1 MSLLLAQSVQD
12 GTPVFTVGV
21 CEGVAF
27 VVGVGVN
34 GIRVGVGF
42 CLGLAT
48 VIGVGID
55 GDAVGGTRQFVRK
68 VYETDPPNRFWP
80 DPSIHTY

>member
-1 MSLLLAQSVQD
+1 MSLLLAQGVQD
-12 GTPVFTVGV
+12 GNPVTGVGE
-21 CEGVAF
+21 CLGLAL
-27 VVGVGVN
+27 VVGVAIN
-34 GIRVGVGF
+34 GISGGIGF

-48 VIGVGID
+48 VVGTGLD
-55 GDAVGGTRQFVRK
+55 GDAVGGARQLVRK

>member
-1 MSLLLAQSVQD
+1 MVP
-12 GTPVFTVGV
+12 GIGV
-21 CEGVAF
+21 CAGVAT
-27 VVGVGVN
+27 VVGVGLN
-34 GIRVGVGF
+34 GFPGGVGF

-48 VIGVGID
+48 VVGTGID
-55 GDAVGGTRQFVRK
+55 GDAVGGARQLVRQ